1 MKLNDNARELLDRY
15 LYAVK
20 RELTGQQ
27 REDISKELESYIL
40 DLLEERC
47 PAGEEV
53 SKEQLG
59 KILEEM
65 GSPRKVAAQYMPQR
79 YLIGPQLFPIFFLVL
94 KVVVL
99 VVIGALT
106 LSFIV
111 SGIAGELT
119 HVGMSLLDYFG
130 SVFSGALSA
139 AGAVTLTFAIIER
152 VSETKP
158 LDELK
163 ELQEFKLSEL
173 PELPADERKFSRAGT
188 IFELVLGSIGLA
200 FFIYIYANGGQLPF
214 FNNPGGKMQMVQ
226 LFSDGFLKI
235 VPLIIA
241 LTGLDIVR
249 NSLLIMN
256 GYHSPLTSWWKICT
270 EAVNIV
276 VLVLLLGARPL
287 ITLAS
292 PIIAA
297 AVPDVDFV
305 QIESLVNMSL
315 TIALSIGLFGLIVGT
330 IKMIVAEVR
339 NPTM

>member
-1 MKLNDNARELLDRY
+1 MKLNDKTRELLERY

-27 REDISKELESYIL
+27 REDISRELESYIL
-40 DLLEERC
+40 DLLDERY
-47 PAGEEV
+47 PDSEEV
-53 SKEQLG
+53 GKGQLEI
-59 KILEEM
+59 ILEEM
-65 GSPRKVAAQYMPQR
+65 GAPRKVAAQYMPQR

-94 KVVVL
+94 KIVVL
-99 VVIGALT
+99 VVIGGLT

-111 SGIAGELT
+111 SGLT
-119 HVGMSLLDYFG
+119 GDLTGVGMSLLEYFG
-130 SVFSGALSA
+130 SIFSGALSA
-139 AGAVTLTFAIIER
+139 AGAVMITFAIIER

-158 LDELK
+158 IDELK
-163 ELQEFKLSEL
+163 EMQEFKLSEL
-173 PELPADERKFSRAGT
+173 PELPVDERKYSRTGT

-214 FNNPGGKMQMVQ
+214 FYNPGGKMQMVR

-235 VPLIIA
+235 VPLIIV

-249 NSLLIMN
+249 NSLLLMN
-256 GYHSPLTSWWKICT
+256 GYHSPLTNWWKICT

-292 PIIAA
+292 PIIASA
-297 AVPDVDFV
+297 APEVDFV

-330 IKMIVAEVR
+330 IKMIVVEVR
-339 NPTM
+339 NPAI